1 MRRKENQ
8 TMTRKLAVISS
19 LILIAIA
26 VGALIWTRSAQGFGV
41 NTTGEA
47 QAVRET
53 ILRSRRVD
61 AEAAYNF
68 ETDILSTVYI
78 NDPRGGVLAPEAV
91 SYIQEVRQDSTIR
104 ADELGNLDL
113 MEAVIERRKRDYDNY
128 MAELQAKQAKGTI
141 NEEER
146 LILEGETYGWL
157 PSEPHV
163 ESAAAMPTQICV
175 DAPAEA
181 QTEHATGYPVPAPA
195 YPVPET
201 DYSEPEPTYCIPA
214 PTPIPTSLPPVMMV
228 PHRGPNPATLPPE
241 SFEIDIHSIK
251 TEGDV
256 ARAIVHKTG
265 VTSELVLVKVNGHWY
280 IAGANLLKS
289 VAP

>member
-1 MRRKENQ
+1 
-8 TMTRKLAVISS
+8 
-19 LILIAIA
+19 
-26 VGALIWTRSAQGFGV
+26 
-41 NTTGEA
+41 
-47 QAVRET
+47 
-53 ILRSRRVD
+53 
-61 AEAAYNF
+61 
-68 ETDILSTVYI
+68 VYI

-128 MAELQAKQAKGTI
+128 MADLQAKQANGTI

-146 LILEGETYGWL
+146 LILEGETYGWST
-157 PSEPHV
+157 PEPHV

-175 DAPAEA
+175 DVPAEA
-181 QTEHATGYPVPAPA
+181 QQEYTTGYPGPQLPNEGPAPA

-201 DYSEPEPTYCIPA
+201 DYSELEPTRCIPA

-241 SFEIDIHSIK
+241 SFEIEIHSIK
-251 TEGDV
+251 IEGEV

-265 VTSELVLVKVNGHWY
+265 VTSELVLVKVNGRWY
-280 IAGANLLKS
+280 IAGAKLLKS
-289 VAP
+289 VTP